1 MAMKGLVEGDCGGSN
16 PLMRLTTHYTQDRGH
31 VDEGVRIRGILGNQT
46 LTENGLVQEFLSE
59 THQVTSR
66 PPQTFR
72 MDSLLQEMRDIE
84 GPRSLGAVPRQAP
97 AVADLA
103 TTGETWAAEY
113 LDTEQ
118 NVIDW
123 SREYLKENSLGGPD
137 PLNHSEGFVRNQNAA
152 PKWAEEYLTDLPV
165 IDQNIATLGDVPT
178 LDPQEFEDFIAS
190 VGKEAKSK
198 TGVASSA
205 TLDSAWAEEF
215 AEFTNADLSS
225 HVDSKNETYKQDFW
239 RKLEDEW
246 KEMAKEEDH
255 PWLNDFTSSYEPFKD
270 YNFAEDNQM
279 KDLPN
284 ALEEGKKMLEAGD
297 LPSAVLLFE
306 AAVQQFPDN
315 VEAWQLLGT
324 SQAENEQDP
333 QAISALKKCI
343 ALDPKNSAALMALAV
358 SYTNESYQAQA
369 CHALTMWIQNN
380 PEYANL
386 RGGPRPPENL
396 RFASSFMSK
405 ELHEETTKL
414 YIKAARQKQGANVDP
429 DVQAGL
435 GVLFN
440 LSGEYDKAVD
450 CFRAAVSARP
460 TDALLWNRLGATLA
474 NGNRS
479 EEAIAAYHTAL
490 RHSPGFIR
498 CRYNL
503 GISCVNLKAYKE
515 AAEHFLTALNFQDA
529 GRGPQIDQSH
539 SAMSD
544 SIWTSLRLAVSLMR
558 RADLQPHLDAK
569 NLDRLSRE
577 FNVEPQTQV

>member
-1 MAMKGLVEGDCGGSN
+1 MKGLVEGDCGGSN
-16 PLMRLTTHYTQDRGH
+16 PLMKLTTHYTQDRGH
-31 VDEGVRIRGILGNQT
+31 VDEGVRIRGILGHQT
-46 LTENGLVQEFLSE
+46 LSEGGLVQEFLSE

-103 TTGETWAAEY
+103 TSGETWAAEY
-113 LDTEQ
+113 LETDQ

-137 PLNHSEGFVRNQNAA
+137 PLHHSEGFMRDVSVA
-152 PKWAEEYLTDLPV
+152 PMWAEEYLIDIPV
-165 IDQNIATLGDVPT
+165 IGNISTLEEAPT
-178 LDPQEFEDFIAS
+178 IDPKEFEDFIAS
-190 VGKEAKSK
+190 VGKEAESK

-215 AEFTNADLSS
+215 AEFTNSDLNN
-225 HVDSKNETYKQDFW
+225 HVDSNNETYKQDFW

-246 KEMAKEEDH
+246 KEMSQEEDH
-255 PWLNDFTSSYEPFKD
+255 PWLNDFTSSYEPFKE
-270 YNFAEDNQM
+270 YNFSEENPL
-279 KDLPN
+279 KEHLN

-306 AAVQQFPDN
+306 AAANQFPDN
-315 VEAWQLLGT
+315 AEAWQLLGT

-333 QAISALKKCI
+333 QAIAALKRCI
-343 ALDPKNSAALMALAV
+343 SLDPTNSAALMALAV

-369 CHALTMWIQNN
+369 CQALTMWIQNN
-380 PEYANL
+380 PEYSNL
-386 RGGPRPPENL
+386 RGSSKLPEKIK
-396 RFASSFMSK
+396 FSSSFMSK

-414 YIKAARQKQGANVDP
+414 YIKAARQKQGSMVDP

-440 LSGEYDKAVD
+440 LSGEYAKAVD

-460 TDALLWNRLGATLA
+460 ADALLWNRLGATLA

-515 AAEHFLTALNFQDA
+515 ASEHFLTALNFQDA
-529 GRGPQIDQSH
+529 GRGPELDQSH
-539 SAMSD
+539 TAMSD

-558 RADLQPHLDAK
+558 RTDLQPHLDSK
-569 NLDRLSRE
+569 NLERLSRE

>member
-16 PLMRLTTHYTQDRGH
+16 PLMKLTTHYTQDRGH
-31 VDEGVRIRGILGNQT
+31 VDEGVRIRGILGPQT

-123 SREYLKENSLGGPD
+123 SRDYLKENSLGGPD
-137 PLNHSEGFVRNQNAA
+137 PLHHSEGFGRSQNTA
-152 PKWAEEYLTDLPV
+152 PKWAEEYLTDIPV
-165 IDQNIATLGDVPT
+165 IDQNVATLGDAPT

-190 VGKEAKSK
+190 VGKEAESK
-198 TGVASSA
+198 TGLASSA

-215 AEFTNADLSS
+215 AQFTNADMNN
-225 HVDSKNETYKQDFW
+225 HVDSNNESYKQDFW

-246 KEMAKEEDH
+246 KDMSKEDDH
-255 PWLNDFTSSYEPFKD
+255 PWLNDFQTSYEPFKEYD
-270 YNFAEDNQM
+270 FREDNPM
-279 KDLPN
+279 KEHPN

-306 AAVQQFPDN
+306 AAVKEFPEN
-315 VEAWQLLGT
+315 TEAWQLLGT

-333 QAISALKKCI
+333 QAISALKRCI
-343 ALDPKNSAALMALAV
+343 SLDPTNSAALMALAV

-386 RGGPRPPENL
+386 RAGPIPQQNFK
-396 RFASSFMSK
+396 FASSFMSK

-414 YIKAARQKQGANVDP
+414 YITAARQKQGSMVDP

-440 LSGEYDKAVD
+440 LSGDYSKAVD

-529 GRGPQIDQSH
+529 GRGPQADQMR

-558 RADLQPHLDAK
+558 RTDLQPHLDAR
-569 NLDRLSRE
+569 NVDRLSRE